1 MSVFINEY
9 WLEIIFG
16 LISFG
21 LIGLCKHFHGK
32 WKKAVQYDKDAEKA
46 KILEEAKN
54 EADQEVAKA
63 TKAIELK
70 IDNLDTSL
78 ANRLSQVLYEI
89 ETLNSLIEEGEERD
103 EKLEKEVSSLEQH
116 LVSSYRF
123 RLIQLCKIYLAQKYI
138 TQDQY
143 DQLTEFFKTYTALG
157 GNGQGKQYYDRAIAL
172 PIRSE

>member
-1 MSVFINEY
+1 MSVFISEH
-9 WLEIIFG
+9 WIELLFG

-21 LIGLCKHFHGK
+21 LIALCKYFHSQ
-32 WKKAVQYDKDAEKA
+32 WKKALKYDKEAEKA
-46 KILEEAKN
+46 RILEEAKQ
-54 EADQEVAKA
+54 EADKEVAQA

-70 IDNLDTSL
+70 INNLDTSL
-78 ANRLSQVLYEI
+78 ANRLSQVVYEI
-89 ETLNSLIEEGEERD
+89 ETLNDLIKENEER
-103 EKLEKEVSSLEQH
+103 EEHLEQEVFNLEEH

-143 DQLTEFFKTYTALG
+143 DQLTEFFKIYSAMG

-172 PIRSE
+172 PIRD